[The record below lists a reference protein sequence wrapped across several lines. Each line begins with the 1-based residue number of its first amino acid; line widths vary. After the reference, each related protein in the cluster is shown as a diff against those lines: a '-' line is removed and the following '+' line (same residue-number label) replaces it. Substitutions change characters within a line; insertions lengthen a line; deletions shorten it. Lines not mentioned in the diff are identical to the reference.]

1 MGPAWLIS
9 LTKTAKIYLNK
20 NKPRSSMRNP
30 SQYRYSPACLESV
43 GDCNDITA
51 DGNCLYT
58 ALSPTNVDYRETK
71 KDIIEYLAKHEEM
84 YSPFEENRLLLYQT
98 ALRYS
103 PKYVSG

>member
-1 MGPAWLIS
+1 
-9 LTKTAKIYLNK
+9 
-20 NKPRSSMRNP
+20 
-30 SQYRYSPACLESV
+30 LESV

-103 PKYVSG
+103 LKYVSG